1 MNLLQD
7 AINRANSKS
16 KQGRER
22 RKHNFYNSPA
32 NSDKLVRLFGS
43 NFREYKFGEPP
54 PVTTKVRGMLNGF
67 IKVCRNNGW
76 VERSIYETIP
86 LLVEHWDY
94 IKTCEHHTLNGKKA
108 ALGDRP
114 SLLEFLICRETMLA
128 AIERATRQKV
138 EVPLT
143 ERKTIQVTKGK
154 RFTPRDEEIQEEYNR
169 LMEDL

>member
-1 MNLLQD
+1 M
-7 AINRANSKS
+7 
-16 KQGRER
+16 ER
-22 RKHNFYNSPA
+22 N
-32 NSDKLVRLFGS
+32 
-43 NFREYKFGEPP
+43 
-54 PVTTKVRGMLNGF
+54 
-67 IKVCRNNGW
+67 
-76 VERSIYETIP
+76 IYETIP